1 MPERPSTQ
9 PATDQEQKT
18 KSYRS
23 SIEEVVDYLEERTNQ
38 MRQRRAEG
46 KGPTLQEVAT
56 NLGDFFEGVGFLK
69 SKGPTSKTI
78 GKETFSGILQDP
90 SSWEDLLTQGA
101 ANAQRTVAQHIREK
115 IEKKVEIKGNTT
127 KSLLDLEEEEQRL
140 AAMRAHLE
148 AAEALVQD
156 RKKVLTGGQRF
167 TTVDSKES
175 LKNEGQQ
182 AATRRRE
189 SGQRSADGF
198 FARVF
203 AIL

>member
-1 MPERPSTQ
+1 
-9 PATDQEQKT
+9 
-18 KSYRS
+18 
-23 SIEEVVDYLEERTNQ
+23 

-56 NLGDFFEGVGFLK
+56 NLGDLFKGADFFR
-69 SKGPTSKTI
+69 SKGPVLKTI
-78 GKETFSGILQDP
+78 SKETFSGILQDP
-90 SSWEDLLTQGA
+90 SSWEDLLTQGV
-101 ANAQRTVAQHIREK
+101 ANAQKTVAVHIREE
-115 IEKKVEIKGNTT
+115 IERKVEIKGNTA

-175 LKNEGQQ
+175 FKNEGQQ